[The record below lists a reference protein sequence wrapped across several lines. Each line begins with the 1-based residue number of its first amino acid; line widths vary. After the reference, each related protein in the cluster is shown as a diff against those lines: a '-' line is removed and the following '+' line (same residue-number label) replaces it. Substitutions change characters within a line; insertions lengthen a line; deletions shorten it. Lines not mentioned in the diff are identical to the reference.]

1 MYPLHSWFIFRL
13 CKLCYL
19 TRQVPLCH
27 QIMSAFL
34 SHFSLSEWS
43 LLYFLYLFFI
53 LQIYINWMNFIVNL
67 MLPLGALLFMNL
79 SIYKG
84 LQKLHGHSS
93 TDNKE
98 RKKSSVV
105 DFGASLLNNSEE
117 EEERERDARFA
128 RASILMVVAFG
139 LCHTPRLISNTVEMF
154 IDHKDLPEVST
165 FCLLCDPP
173 KNRIFWDFLCKLD
186 GGLRKWDDAYWRHFA
201 LFWSYFVLLHLIREK
216 ANVSCLALGFITSSG
231 CELM

>member
-1 MYPLHSWFIFRL
+1 MLSD
-13 CKLCYL
+13 
-19 TRQVPLCH
+19 TS
-27 QIMSAFL
+27 SASLSPDNVSFPVSFL
-34 SHFSLSEWS
+34 SFWMKSSVFSVAL
-43 LLYFLYLFFI
+43 LYLFFI

-173 KNRIFWDFLCKLD
+173 KKPNFLRLSLQTWWRITEMRWRLLTSLCSILV
-186 GGLRKWDDAYWRHFA
+186 
-201 LFWSYFVLLHLIREK
+201 VLC
-216 ANVSCLALGFITSSG
+216 APTSH
-231 CELM
+231 

>member
-1 MYPLHSWFIFRL
+1 
-13 CKLCYL
+13 
-19 TRQVPLCH
+19 
-27 QIMSAFL
+27 
-34 SHFSLSEWS
+34 
-43 LLYFLYLFFI
+43 
-53 LQIYINWMNFIVNL
+53 
-67 MLPLGALLFMNL
+67 MNL

-105 DFGASLLNNSEE
+105 DVGASLLNNSEE

-165 FCLLCDPP
+165 IFYFLTVISVAV
-173 KNRIFWDFLCKLD
+173 KNHQI
-186 GGLRKWDDAYWRHFA
+186 G
-201 LFWSYFVLLHLIREK
+201 FVLTL
-216 ANVSCLALGFITSSG
+216 
-231 CELM
+231 

>member
-1 MYPLHSWFIFRL
+1 MLSD
-13 CKLCYL
+13 
-19 TRQVPLCH
+19 TS
-27 QIMSAFL
+27 SASLSPDNVSFPVSFL
-34 SHFSLSEWS
+34 SFWMKSSVFSVAL
-43 LLYFLYLFFI
+43 LYLFFI

-165 FCLLCDPP
+165 FFYLVKPEFV
-173 KNRIFWDFLCKLD
+173 FWDFHCKLD
-186 GGLRKWDDAYWRHFA
+186 GLRKWDDAYL
-201 LFWSYFVLLHLIREK
+201 LFY
-216 ANVSCLALGFITSSG
+216 TSLCSILV
-231 CELM
+231 ELCAPTSH

>member
-1 MYPLHSWFIFRL
+1 
-13 CKLCYL
+13 
-19 TRQVPLCH
+19 
-27 QIMSAFL
+27 
-34 SHFSLSEWS
+34 
-43 LLYFLYLFFI
+43 
-53 LQIYINWMNFIVNL
+53 MNFIVNL

-165 FCLLCDPP
+165 FCYLVKTEFFETFIANLMDYG
-173 KNRIFWDFLCKLD
+173 NEMTLIFCF
-186 GGLRKWDDAYWRHFA
+186 RRHFA

-231 CELM
+231 YELM

>member
-1 MYPLHSWFIFRL
+1 MLSD
-13 CKLCYL
+13 
-19 TRQVPLCH
+19 TS
-27 QIMSAFL
+27 SASLSPDNVSFPVSFL
-34 SHFSLSEWS
+34 SFWMKSSVFSVAL
-43 LLYFLYLFFI
+43 LYLFFI

-165 FCLLCDPP
+165 FCYWGKPEFVGF
-173 KNRIFWDFLCKLD
+173 FWDFHCKLD

-201 LFWSYFVLLHLIREK
+201 LFWSYFGLLHLIREK

>member
-1 MYPLHSWFIFRL
+1 MLSD
-13 CKLCYL
+13 
-19 TRQVPLCH
+19 TS
-27 QIMSAFL
+27 SASLSPDNVSFPVSFL
-34 SHFSLSEWS
+34 SFWMKSSVFSVAL
-43 LLYFLYLFFI
+43 LYLFFI

-165 FCLLCDPP
+165 FSRISICFLRLSLQTWWRITEMRWRLSTVLYVTLLY
-173 KNRIFWDFLCKLD
+173 F
-186 GGLRKWDDAYWRHFA
+186 GGT
-201 LFWSYFVLLHLIREK
+201 YFVLLHLIREK
-216 ANVSCLALGFITSSG
+216 ANVSCLALGFITYSG

>member
-1 MYPLHSWFIFRL
+1 
-13 CKLCYL
+13 
-19 TRQVPLCH
+19 
-27 QIMSAFL
+27 
-34 SHFSLSEWS
+34 
-43 LLYFLYLFFI
+43 
-53 LQIYINWMNFIVNL
+53 MNFIVNL

-165 FCLLCDPP
+165 FCLLCDP
-173 KNRIFWDFLCKLD
+173 KNEFFWDFHCKLD
-186 GGLRKWDDAYWRHFA
+186 GLRKWDAAYI
-201 LFWSYFVLLHLIREK
+201 LL
-216 ANVSCLALGFITSSG
+216 
-231 CELM
+231 

>member
-1 MYPLHSWFIFRL
+1 
-13 CKLCYL
+13 
-19 TRQVPLCH
+19 
-27 QIMSAFL
+27 
-34 SHFSLSEWS
+34 
-43 LLYFLYLFFI
+43 
-53 LQIYINWMNFIVNL
+53 MNFIVNL

-105 DFGASLLNNSEE
+105 DVGASLLNNSEE

-165 FCLLCDPP
+165 IFYFLTVISVAV
-173 KNRIFWDFLCKLD
+173 KNHCKVLIAHKGND
-186 GGLRKWDDAYWRHFA
+186 T
-201 LFWSYFVLLHLIREK
+201 LFWSFFWKNFVLLHLIREK
-216 ANVSCLALGFITSSG
+216 ANVSCLARILPHPQDTN
-231 CELM
+231 